1 MTAPISLMPQHCR
14 SFPPIADERAETL
27 VLGSMPGQVSL
38 TVGRYYAHPHNAFW
52 KIMAE
57 LFAFDVAASYQ
68 AKAEALLSNRIA
80 LWDVLQSCSRQ
91 GSLDTSIERDSEV
104 PNDFAAFF
112 RVHPNI
118 THVFFNGTKAE
129 MSYRRHVLKKMD
141 LPPLVYARL
150 PSTSPAHAG
159 RSFDQKL
166 EAWRVIVRD
175 RG

>member
-1 MTAPISLMPQHCR
+1 MPQHCR
-14 SFPPIADERAETL
+14 SFPPIADEHAETL
-27 VLGSMPGQVSL
+27 IVGSMPGRASL

-52 KIMAE
+52 KIMAA
-57 LFAFDVAASYQ
+57 LLAFDVAASYQ
-68 AKAEALLSNRIA
+68 AKVEALLSNRIA

-112 RVHPNI
+112 RLHPNI

-129 MSYRRHVLKKMD
+129 VSYRRHVLKRIEVR
-141 LPPLVYARL
+141 PLVYTRL